1 MFIGSDFNDFFRGEM
16 YFITLVKWKNPPTK
30 EIVDQGT
37 KTIKELEK
45 QGIKFSIFW
54 TFGRYD
60 AVSII
65 EAPTEKEA
73 MKSLLRFQGLVDT
86 ETLTAVP
93 REEAIKL
100 L

>member
-1 MFIGSDFNDFFRGEM
+1 M
-16 YFITLVKWKNPPTK
+16 YFITLIKWKNPPTK

-37 KTIKELEK
+37 KNLKELEK
-45 QGIKFSIFW
+45 QGIKFRIFW
-54 TFGRYD
+54 TLGRYD

-65 EAPTEKEA
+65 EAPTEKDA
-73 MKSLLRFQGLVDT
+73 MKSLLRFQGIVDT

-93 REEAIKL
+93 REEAIML